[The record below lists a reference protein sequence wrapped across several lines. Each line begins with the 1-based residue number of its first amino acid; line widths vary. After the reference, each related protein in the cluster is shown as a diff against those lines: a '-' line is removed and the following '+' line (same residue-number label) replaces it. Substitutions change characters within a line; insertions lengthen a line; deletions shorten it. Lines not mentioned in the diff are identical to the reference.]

1 MTAESK
7 KMSPEVKHMLS
18 VLRSVIRGLGYNY
31 QDVAN
36 KLGLS
41 NGYMSRLFSGKIEL
55 KFQHIVEIARV
66 LGFEVEEI
74 FHLAYP
80 KQKEPTSPAAQR
92 YQMLTQIDAG
102 TPTSRYLAPRPL
114 VSEEDEMERRV
125 ANALRNLLTAPP
137 PPPQPTVPS
146 PEEMEKAME
155 RMLRKLLGGL
165 TQQG

>member
-1 MTAESK
+1 MATESK
-7 KMSPEVKHMLS
+7 NMSPEVKHMLS

-55 KFQHIVEIARV
+55 KFQHIVEISRI
-66 LGFEVEEI
+66 LGFEPEEI

-80 KQKEPTSPAAQR
+80 RQKEPTSPAAQR
-92 YQMLTQIDAG
+92 YHMLTQIDAG
-102 TPTSRYLAPRPL
+102 TPSSRFLAPRPP
-114 VSEEDEMERRV
+114 VSEDDEMERRV
-125 ANALRNLLTAPP
+125 ASALRNLLTTPP
-137 PPPQPTVPS
+137 PPPQPAVPS
-146 PEEMEKAME
+146 QEEMEKVME

>member
-7 KMSPEVKHMLS
+7 NMSPEVKHMLS

-55 KFQHIVEIARV
+55 KFQHIVDISRV

-80 KQKEPTSPAAQR
+80 RQKEPTSAAAQR
-92 YQMLTQIDAG
+92 YHMLTQIDAG
-102 TPTSRYLAPRPL
+102 TPVARFLAPR
-114 VSEEDEMERRV
+114 STNENDELERRV
-125 ANALRNLLTAPP
+125 ASALRNLLTSPP
-137 PPPQPTVPS
+137 PPPQPAVPS
-146 PEEMEKAME
+146 PEEMERAME
-155 RMLRKLLGGL
+155 RMLRKLLG
-165 TQQG
+165 QQG